1 MVSHR
6 VVLRGSSRAEQ
17 TVRSTHR
24 LECSEALLT
33 SVIVQ
38 LSADASTLD
47 VPLNQVRP
55 VSGTAIGQGLFGV
68 SLDFGD
74 VIPYTAMYTAGTERQ
89 SGVRNRIEIDFNTDS
104 RSAFYQPDLLFR
116 DIVFDHEYPVR
127 FMYPEIPGTVLTS
140 QAMSGIESIIL
151 NFECNVSNLFLS

>member
-6 VVLRGSSRAEQ
+6 VVLRGSSGAEQ

-38 LSADASTLD
+38 LTADASTLD

-55 VSGTAIGQGLFGV
+55 VSGTAIGQG
-68 SLDFGD
+68 
-74 VIPYTAMYTAGTERQ
+74 
-89 SGVRNRIEIDFNTDS
+89 
-104 RSAFYQPDLLFR
+104 
-116 DIVFDHEYPVR
+116 
-127 FMYPEIPGTVLTS
+127 
-140 QAMSGIESIIL
+140 
-151 NFECNVSNLFLS
+151 

>member
-6 VVLRGSSRAEQ
+6 VVLRGSSGAEQ

-38 LSADASTLD
+38 
-47 VPLNQVRP
+47 PLNQVRP

-74 VIPYTAMYTAGTERQ
+74 VIPYTAMYSAGTERQ

-104 RSAFYQPDLLFR
+104 RSAFYHPDLLFTG
-116 DIVFDHEYPVR
+116 IVFDHEYPVR
-127 FMYPEIPGTVLTS
+127 FMYPEIPGTPLTS